1 MTGNIFLLGE
11 DGNLKELREEPYDS
25 EELLQ
30 RLLAL
35 YPNLLAGDQITP
47 EEPLSVAGQA

>member
-30 RLLAL
+30 RPGNSGSCL
-35 YPNLLAGDQITP
+35 
-47 EEPLSVAGQA
+47 

>member
-25 EELLQ
+25 EESMTNGVG
-30 RLLAL
+30 RKNDDGWRNG
-35 YPNLLAGDQITP
+35 Y
-47 EEPLSVAGQA
+47 